1 MNSILDKFLIREKHV
16 CPWYCCFTFDNIF
29 RRLVQKPENILKGAV
44 QPGMT
49 ALDIGS
55 GMGYFS
61 IPMAE
66 MVGPEGK
73 ILALDVQEKMLIGL
87 KKRAVRNGVEKRIE
101 CRLVK
106 DSVWGIADEVDFA
119 LAFWMVHEVPNQE
132 ELLKSVLTALKA
144 KGQFL
149 IAEPRLHV
157 SSKSMENTIESA
169 KTLGFQIVDEP
180 KIFFSRTVLLQKP
193 AIPGADRKKAV

>member
-106 DSVWGIADEVDFA
+106 DSVWGISDELVSNVFA
-119 LAFWMVHEVPNQE
+119 QAGKCRVPAIVFACDTAPELETEAPKGMVKVYPRPIDLENTAKLRSFGGVTVVSNHE
-132 ELLKSVLTALKA
+132 ELEQSLAA
-144 KGQFL
+144 Y
-149 IAEPRLHV
+149 
-157 SSKSMENTIESA
+157 M
-169 KTLGFQIVDEP
+169 
-180 KIFFSRTVLLQKP
+180 
-193 AIPGADRKKAV
+193 